1 MRPDMNILDSL
12 QFSIEVTLPT
22 ILLMLF
28 GIFLRRRKFIDDD
41 FCNTASKV
49 VFNFTLPPMIFFNM
63 LKSPLD
69 FASQVNLIA
78 TGVGGSILIYLW
90 AEWWA
95 SRHIENRR
103 YRCIF
108 TQGTFRTNA
117 AILGI
122 ALILNAYGDK
132 SLAAASVYISCLV
145 ITFNVLAVITL
156 TSSLSDKKLNVG
168 RLIISIFK
176 NPLILAVIMGLI
188 FNIFELDDFIPKSVE
203 SGGKLLASLTLPL
216 ALICTGASINFK
228 QLKQFRGTEST
239 TNKIV
244 LFSASIRLIFA
255 PIFLLL
261 LGKFVFSLPPM
272 ELGIVFVAASAPVA
286 AATYAM
292 TRNYGGDGEAA
303 ANLIGVTT
311 LGSMFSASIG
321 LFILRQMGWI

>member
-1 MRPDMNILDSL
+1 MLFDSL
-12 QFSIEVTLPT
+12 QFSIGVTLPT

-28 GIFLRRRKFIDDD
+28 GIFLRRRKFIDDT
-41 FCNTASKV
+41 FCNMASKV
-49 VFNFTLPPMIFFNM
+49 VFNFTLPPMIFLNM

-69 FASQVNLIA
+69 FSSQINLIS

-95 SRHIENRR
+95 ARYIENRR

-132 SLAAASVYISCLV
+132 ALAAASVYISCLV

-156 TSSLSDKKLNVG
+156 TSSLSDKKVNFG
-168 RLIISIFK
+168 RLMLSILK
-176 NPLILAVIMGLI
+176 NPLILAVIAGLI
-188 FNIFELDDFIPKSVE
+188 FNYFKLSHLIPKPLE
-203 SGGKLLASLTLPL
+203 SAGKLMASLTLPL

-228 QLKQFRGTEST
+228 QLKQFNQGAEST
-239 TNKIV
+239 INKIV

-255 PIFLLL
+255 PVFFLL
-261 LGKFVFSLPPM
+261 LGKFVFQLPPM

-303 ANLIGVTT
+303 ANLIGITT

-321 LFILRQMGWI
+321 LFLLRQIGWV

>member
-1 MRPDMNILDSL
+1 MNILDSL
-12 QFSIEVTLPT
+12 QFSIGVTLPT

-28 GIFLRRRKFIDDD
+28 GIFLRRRKFIDDV

-49 VFNFTLPPMIFFNM
+49 VFNFTLPIMIFFNM

-69 FASQVNLIA
+69 FSSQANLIA
-78 TGVGGSILIYLW
+78 TGIIGTLIIYFW

-95 SRHIENRR
+95 ARHIENRR

-108 TQGTFRTNA
+108 TQGTFRSNA

-132 SLAAASVYISCLV
+132 ALAAASVYISCLV
-145 ITFNVLAVITL
+145 MIFNVLAVITL
-156 TSSLSDKKLNVG
+156 TSSLSEKKVNVG
-168 RLIISIFK
+168 RLTISILK
-176 NPLILAVIMGLI
+176 NPLILAVIAGVI
-188 FNIFELDDFIPKSVE
+188 FNHFQLSDFIPKSIE
-203 SGGKLLASLTLPL
+203 SAGKLISNLTLPL

-228 QLKQFRGTEST
+228 QLKQFNQSTESRI
-239 TNKIV
+239 NKIV
-244 LFSASIRLIFA
+244 LFSATVRLIIA
-255 PIFLLL
+255 PVILLII
-261 LGKFVFSLPPM
+261 GKFIFTLPLM
-272 ELGIVFVAASAPVA
+272 ELGIVFIAASAPVA

-292 TRNYGGDGEAA
+292 VKSYGGDGEAA

-321 LFILRQMGWI
+321 LFLLRQMGWV

>member
-1 MRPDMNILDSL
+1 MLFDSI
-12 QFSIEVTLPT
+12 QFSIGVTLPT

-28 GIFLRRRKFIDDD
+28 GIFLRRRKFIDDT
-41 FCNTASKV
+41 FCNMASKV
-49 VFNFTLPPMIFFNM
+49 VFNFTLPPMIFLNM

-69 FASQVNLIA
+69 FSSQINLIS

-95 SRHIENRR
+95 ARHIENRR

-132 SLAAASVYISCLV
+132 ALAAASVYISCLV

-156 TSSLSDKKLNVG
+156 TSSLSEKKVNVG
-168 RLIISIFK
+168 RLLISILK
-176 NPLILAVIMGLI
+176 NPLILAVIAGLI
-188 FNIFELDDFIPKSVE
+188 FNYFELSHQIPKPLE
-203 SGGKLLASLTLPL
+203 SAGKLMASLTLPL

-228 QLKQFRGTEST
+228 QLKQFNQGAEST
-239 TNKIV
+239 INKIV

-255 PIFLLL
+255 PIFFLL
-261 LGKFVFSLPPM
+261 LGKFVFQLPPM

-286 AATYAM
+286 SATYAM

-303 ANLIGVTT
+303 ANLIGITT

-321 LFILRQMGWI
+321 LFLLRQIGWV

>member
-1 MRPDMNILDSL
+1 MLFDSL
-12 QFSIEVTLPT
+12 QFSIGVTLPT

-28 GIFLRRRKFIDDD
+28 GIFLRRRKFIDDT
-41 FCNTASKV
+41 FCNMASKV
-49 VFNFTLPPMIFFNM
+49 VFNFTLPPMIFLNM

-69 FASQVNLIA
+69 FSSQINLIS

-95 SRHIENRR
+95 ARHIENRR

-132 SLAAASVYISCLV
+132 ALAAASVYISCLV

-156 TSSLSDKKLNVG
+156 TSSLSEKKVNFG
-168 RLIISIFK
+168 RLILSILR
-176 NPLILAVIMGLI
+176 NPLILAVIAGLT
-188 FNIFELDDFIPKSVE
+188 FNYFELSHQIPTPLE
-203 SGGKLLASLTLPL
+203 SAGKLMASLTLPL

-228 QLKQFRGTEST
+228 QLKQFNQGAEST
-239 TNKIV
+239 INKIV

-261 LGKFVFSLPPM
+261 LGKFVFQLPPM

-286 AATYAM
+286 SATYAM

-303 ANLIGVTT
+303 ANLIGITT

-321 LFILRQMGWI
+321 LFLLRQIGWV

>member
-1 MRPDMNILDSL
+1 MLFDSL
-12 QFSIEVTLPT
+12 QFSIGVTLPT

-28 GIFLRRRKFIDDD
+28 GIFLRRRKFIDDA
-41 FCNTASKV
+41 FCNMASKV
-49 VFNFTLPPMIFFNM
+49 VFNFTLPTMIFFNM

-69 FASQVNLIA
+69 FSSQINLIS

-95 SRHIENRR
+95 ARHIENRR

-132 SLAAASVYISCLV
+132 ALAAASVYISCLV

-156 TSSLSDKKLNVG
+156 TSSLSEKKVNFS
-168 RLIISIFK
+168 RLVLSILK
-176 NPLILAVIMGLI
+176 NPLILAVVAGLI
-188 FNIFELDDFIPKSVE
+188 FNYFELSHFIPKPIE
-203 SGGKLLASLTLPL
+203 AGGKLIAGLTLPL

-228 QLKQFRGTEST
+228 QLKQFNQGAEST
-239 TNKIV
+239 INKIV

-255 PIFLLL
+255 PILLLL
-261 LGKFVFSLPPM
+261 LGKFLFKLPPM
-272 ELGIVFVAASAPVA
+272 ELGIVFVSASAPVA

-303 ANLIGVTT
+303 ANLIGITT

-321 LFILRQMGWI
+321 LFLLRQIGWV

>member
-1 MRPDMNILDSL
+1 MLFDSL
-12 QFSIEVTLPT
+12 QFSIGVTLPT

-28 GIFLRRRKFIDDD
+28 GIFLRRRKFIDDT
-41 FCNTASKV
+41 FCNMASKV
-49 VFNFTLPPMIFFNM
+49 VFNFTLPPMIFLNM

-69 FASQVNLIA
+69 FSSQINLIS

-95 SRHIENRR
+95 ARHIENRR

-132 SLAAASVYISCLV
+132 ALAAASVYISCLV

-156 TSSLSDKKLNVG
+156 TSSLSEKKVNVG
-168 RLIISIFK
+168 RLLISILK
-176 NPLILAVIMGLI
+176 NPLILAVIAGLI
-188 FNIFELDDFIPKSVE
+188 FNYFELSHQIPKPLE
-203 SGGKLLASLTLPL
+203 SAGKLMASLTLPL

-228 QLKQFRGTEST
+228 QLKQFNQGVEST
-239 TNKIV
+239 INKIV

-261 LGKFVFSLPPM
+261 LGKFVFQLPPM

-286 AATYAM
+286 SATYAM

-303 ANLIGVTT
+303 ANLIGITT

-321 LFILRQMGWI
+321 LFLLRQIGWV

>member
-1 MRPDMNILDSL
+1 MRLNMNILDSL
-12 QFSIEVTLPT
+12 QFSIGVTLPT
-22 ILLMLF
+22 ILVMLF
-28 GIFLRRRKFIDDD
+28 GIFLRHRKFIDDA

-49 VFNFTLPPMIFFNM
+49 VFNFTLPPMLFFNM

-69 FASQVNLIA
+69 FSSQVNLIA
-78 TGVGGSILIYLW
+78 TGVGGTLLIYLW

-95 SRHIENRR
+95 ARHIEDKR
-103 YRCIF
+103 YRCVF

-132 SLAAASVYISCLV
+132 ALAAASVYVSCLV

-156 TSSLSDKKLNVG
+156 TSSLSERKLNIG
-168 RLIISIFK
+168 RLIVSMFK
-176 NPLILAVIMGLI
+176 NPLILAVISGLI
-188 FNIFELDDFIPKSVE
+188 FNVFELDDFIPKPLE
-203 SGGKLLASLTLPL
+203 TGGKLLASLTLPL

-228 QLKQFRGTEST
+228 QLKQFRGSEST

-244 LFSASIRLIFA
+244 LFSAAIRLIFA

-261 LGKFVFSLPPM
+261 LGKFIFRLPPM
-272 ELGIVFVAASAPVA
+272 ELGIVFVTATAPVA

-292 TRNYGGDGEAA
+292 TKNYGGDGEAV

-311 LGSMFSASIG
+311 LGSMFSAGVG
-321 LFILRQMGWI
+321 LFLLRQIGWI

>member
-1 MRPDMNILDSL
+1 MLFDSI
-12 QFSIEVTLPT
+12 QFSIGVTLPT

-28 GIFLRRRKFIDDD
+28 GIFLRRRKFIDDT
-41 FCNTASKV
+41 FCNMASKV
-49 VFNFTLPPMIFFNM
+49 VFNFTLPPMIFLNM

-69 FASQVNLIA
+69 FSSQINLIS

-95 SRHIENRR
+95 DRHIENRR

-132 SLAAASVYISCLV
+132 ALAAASVYISCLV

-156 TSSLSDKKLNVG
+156 TSSLSEKKVNFG
-168 RLIISIFK
+168 RLILSILR
-176 NPLILAVIMGLI
+176 NPLILAVIAGLT
-188 FNIFELDDFIPKSVE
+188 FNYFELSHQIPTPLE
-203 SGGKLLASLTLPL
+203 SAGKLMASLTLPL

-228 QLKQFRGTEST
+228 QLKQFNQGVEST
-239 TNKIV
+239 INKIV

-261 LGKFVFSLPPM
+261 LGKFVFQLPPI

-286 AATYAM
+286 SATYAM

-303 ANLIGVTT
+303 ANLIGITP

-321 LFILRQMGWI
+321 LFLLRQIGWV

>member
-1 MRPDMNILDSL
+1 MNILDSL
-12 QFSIEVTLPT
+12 QFSIGVTLPT

-28 GIFLRRRKFIDDD
+28 GIFLRRRKFIDDV

-49 VFNFTLPPMIFFNM
+49 VFNFTLPIMIFFNM

-69 FASQVNLIA
+69 FSSQANLIA
-78 TGVGGSILIYLW
+78 TGIIGTLIIYFW

-95 SRHIENRR
+95 ARHIENRR

-108 TQGTFRTNA
+108 TQGTFRSNA

-132 SLAAASVYISCLV
+132 ALAAASVYISCLV
-145 ITFNVLAVITL
+145 MIFNVLAVITL
-156 TSSLSDKKLNVG
+156 TSSLSEKKVNVS
-168 RLIISIFK
+168 RLTISILK
-176 NPLILAVIMGLI
+176 NPLILAVIAGVI
-188 FNIFELDDFIPKSVE
+188 FNHFQLSDFIPKSIE
-203 SGGKLLASLTLPL
+203 SAGKLISNLTLPL

-228 QLKQFRGTEST
+228 QLKQFNQSTESKI
-239 TNKIV
+239 NKIV
-244 LFSASIRLIFA
+244 LFSATVRLIIA
-255 PIFLLL
+255 PVILLII
-261 LGKFVFSLPPM
+261 GKFIFTLPLM
-272 ELGIVFVAASAPVA
+272 ELGIVFIAASAPVA

-292 TRNYGGDGEAA
+292 VKSYGGDGEAA

-321 LFILRQMGWI
+321 LFLLRQMGWV

>member
-1 MRPDMNILDSL
+1 MNIFASL
-12 QFSIEVTLPT
+12 QFSIGVTLPT

-28 GIFLRRRKFIDDD
+28 GIFLRRRKFIDEV
-41 FCNTASKV
+41 FCHTASKV
-49 VFNFTLPPMIFFNM
+49 VFNFTLPIMLFFNM
-63 LKSPLD
+63 LQSPFT
-69 FASQVNLIA
+69 FANQLSLII
-78 TGVGGSILIYLW
+78 TGVGGSIFIYLW

-95 SRHIENRR
+95 ARHIQNRR

-132 SLAAASVYISCLV
+132 ALAAASVYTSCLV

-156 TSSLSDKKLNVG
+156 TSSLSEKKVNVH
-168 RLIISIFK
+168 RLTLSILK
-176 NPLILAVIMGLI
+176 NPLILAVMVGLF
-188 FNIFELDDFIPKSVE
+188 FNYFNLAHTIPKTLE
-203 SGGKLLASLTLPL
+203 SAGKLIANLTLPL
-216 ALICTGASINFK
+216 ALICTGANINFK
-228 QLKQFRGTEST
+228 QLRQFNQGAEST
-239 TNKIV
+239 INKIV

-261 LGKFVFSLPPM
+261 IGKFIFHLPPM
-272 ELGIVFVAASAPVA
+272 ELGIIFISASAPVA

-292 TRNYGGDGEAA
+292 TKSFGGDGEAT

-321 LFILRQMGWI
+321 LFLLRQLGWI

>member
-1 MRPDMNILDSL
+1 MNILDSL
-12 QFSIEVTLPT
+12 QFSIGVTLPT

-28 GIFLRRRKFIDDD
+28 GIFLRRRKFIDDV

-49 VFNFTLPPMIFFNM
+49 VFNFTLPIMIFFNM

-69 FASQVNLIA
+69 FSSQANLIA
-78 TGVGGSILIYLW
+78 TGIIGTLIIYFW

-95 SRHIENRR
+95 ARHIENRR

-108 TQGTFRTNA
+108 TQGTFRSNA

-132 SLAAASVYISCLV
+132 ALAAASVYISCLV
-145 ITFNVLAVITL
+145 MIFNVLAVITL
-156 TSSLSDKKLNVG
+156 TSSLSEKKVNVG
-168 RLIISIFK
+168 RLTISILK
-176 NPLILAVIMGLI
+176 NPLILAVIAGVI
-188 FNIFELDDFIPKSVE
+188 FNHFQLSDFIPKSIE
-203 SGGKLLASLTLPL
+203 SAGKLISNLTLPL

-228 QLKQFRGTEST
+228 QLKQFNQSTESKI
-239 TNKIV
+239 NKIV
-244 LFSASIRLIFA
+244 LFSATVRLIIA
-255 PIFLLL
+255 PVILLII
-261 LGKFVFSLPPM
+261 GKFIFTLPLM
-272 ELGIVFVAASAPVA
+272 ELGIVFIAASAPVA

-292 TRNYGGDGEAA
+292 VKSYGGDGEAA

-321 LFILRQMGWI
+321 LFLLRQMGWV

>member
-1 MRPDMNILDSL
+1 M
-12 QFSIEVTLPT
+12 
-22 ILLMLF
+22 
-28 GIFLRRRKFIDDD
+28 K
-41 FCNTASKV
+41 
-49 VFNFTLPPMIFFNM
+49 
-63 LKSPLD
+63 
-69 FASQVNLIA
+69 
-78 TGVGGSILIYLW
+78 
-90 AEWWA
+90 
-95 SRHIENRR
+95 NRR

-132 SLAAASVYISCLV
+132 ALAAASVYISCLV

-156 TSSLSDKKLNVG
+156 TSSLSEKKVNFG
-168 RLIISIFK
+168 RLILSILR
-176 NPLILAVIMGLI
+176 NPLILAVIAGLT
-188 FNIFELDDFIPKSVE
+188 FNYFELSHQIPTPLE
-203 SGGKLLASLTLPL
+203 SAGKLMASLTLPL

-228 QLKQFRGTEST
+228 QLKQFNQGVEST
-239 TNKIV
+239 INKIV

-261 LGKFVFSLPPM
+261 LGKFVFQLPPM

-286 AATYAM
+286 SATYAM

-303 ANLIGVTT
+303 ANLIGITT

-321 LFILRQMGWI
+321 LFLLRQIGWV

>member
-1 MRPDMNILDSL
+1 MLFDSL
-12 QFSIEVTLPT
+12 QFSIGVTLPT

-28 GIFLRRRKFIDDD
+28 GIFLRRRKFIDDT
-41 FCNTASKV
+41 FCNMASKV
-49 VFNFTLPPMIFFNM
+49 VFNFTLPPMIFLNM

-69 FASQVNLIA
+69 FSSQINLIS

-95 SRHIENRR
+95 ARHIENRR

-132 SLAAASVYISCLV
+132 ALAAASVYISCLV

-156 TSSLSDKKLNVG
+156 TSSLSDRKVNFG
-168 RLIISIFK
+168 RLMLSILK
-176 NPLILAVIMGLI
+176 NPLILAVIAGLT
-188 FNIFELDDFIPKSVE
+188 FNYFELSHQIPTPLE
-203 SGGKLLASLTLPL
+203 SAGKLMASLTLPL

-228 QLKQFRGTEST
+228 QLKQFNQGAEST
-239 TNKIV
+239 INKIV

-261 LGKFVFSLPPM
+261 LGKFVFQLPPM

-286 AATYAM
+286 SATYAM

-303 ANLIGVTT
+303 ANLIGITT

-321 LFILRQMGWI
+321 LFLLRQIGWV

>member
-1 MRPDMNILDSL
+1 MLLDSL
-12 QFSIEVTLPT
+12 QFSISVTLPT

-28 GIFLRRRKFIDDD
+28 GIFLRRKKFIDDT
-41 FCNTASKV
+41 FCHTASRI
-49 VFNFTLPPMIFFNM
+49 VFNFTLPIMLFFNM

-69 FASQVNLIA
+69 FSSQINLIA
-78 TGVGGSILIYLW
+78 TGIGGSIIIYLW

-95 SRHIENRR
+95 ARHIAERR

-122 ALILNAYGDK
+122 ALILNAYGEK
-132 SLAAASVYISCLV
+132 ALAAASVYISCLV
-145 ITFNVLAVITL
+145 ITFNALAVITL
-156 TSSLSDKKLNVG
+156 TSSLSEKRLNIGKLT
-168 RLIISIFK
+168 LSILK
-176 NPLILAVIMGLI
+176 NPLILAVIVGLV
-188 FNIFELDDFIPKSVE
+188 FNYLELNCFIPQAIE
-203 SGGKLLASLTLPL
+203 SGGKLISSLTLPL

-228 QLKQFRGTEST
+228 QLKQFNKGNESII
-239 TNKIV
+239 NKIV
-244 LFSASIRLIFA
+244 LFSASIRLFFA

-261 LGKFVFSLPPM
+261 LGKFIFNLPPM
-272 ELGIVFVAASAPVA
+272 ELGIVFVSASAPVA

-311 LGSMFSASIG
+311 IGSMFTASIG
-321 LFILRQMGWI
+321 LFLLRQIGWL

>member
-1 MRPDMNILDSL
+1 MNIFDSL
-12 QFSIEVTLPT
+12 QFSISVTLPT

-28 GIFLRRRKFIDDD
+28 GIFLRKRKFIDDA
-41 FCNTASKV
+41 FCNMASKV

-69 FASQVNLIA
+69 FSSQISLIS

-95 SRHIENRR
+95 ARHIENRR

-132 SLAAASVYISCLV
+132 ALAAASVYISCLV

-156 TSSLSDKKLNVG
+156 TSSLSEKKINVG
-168 RLIISIFK
+168 RLLLSILK
-176 NPLILAVIMGLI
+176 NPLILAVIAGLI
-188 FNIFELDDFIPKSVE
+188 FNYFELAGSIPKPLE
-203 SGGKLLASLTLPL
+203 SAGKLMASLTLPL

-228 QLKQFRGTEST
+228 QLKQFNQGTEST
-239 TNKIV
+239 INKIV

-255 PIFLLL
+255 PIFFLL
-261 LGKFVFSLPPM
+261 LGKFVFKLPPM
-272 ELGIVFVAASAPVA
+272 ELGIAFVAASAPVA

-292 TRNYGGDGEAA
+292 TRSYGGDGEAA
-303 ANLIGVTT
+303 ANLIGITT

-321 LFILRQMGWI
+321 LFLLRQLGWV

>member
-1 MRPDMNILDSL
+1 MNILDSL
-12 QFSIEVTLPT
+12 QFSIGVTLPT

-28 GIFLRRRKFIDDD
+28 GIFLRRRKFIDDV

-49 VFNFTLPPMIFFNM
+49 VFNFTLPIMIFFNM

-69 FASQVNLIA
+69 FSSQANLIA
-78 TGVGGSILIYLW
+78 TGVIGTLIIYFW

-95 SRHIENRR
+95 ARHIENRR

-108 TQGTFRTNA
+108 TQGTFRSNA

-132 SLAAASVYISCLV
+132 ALAAASVYISCLV
-145 ITFNVLAVITL
+145 MIFNVLAVITL
-156 TSSLSDKKLNVG
+156 TSSLSEKKVNVG
-168 RLIISIFK
+168 RLTISILK
-176 NPLILAVIMGLI
+176 NPLILAVIAGVI
-188 FNIFELDDFIPKSVE
+188 FNHFQLSDFIPKSIE
-203 SGGKLLASLTLPL
+203 SAGKLISNLTLPL

-228 QLKQFRGTEST
+228 QLKQFNQSTESKI
-239 TNKIV
+239 NKIV
-244 LFSASIRLIFA
+244 LFSATVRLIIA
-255 PIFLLL
+255 PVILLII
-261 LGKFVFSLPPM
+261 GKFIFTLPLM
-272 ELGIVFVAASAPVA
+272 ELGIVFIAASAPVA

-292 TRNYGGDGEAA
+292 VKSYGGDGEAA

-321 LFILRQMGWI
+321 LFLLRQMGWV

>member
-1 MRPDMNILDSL
+1 MNILDSL
-12 QFSIEVTLPT
+12 QFSIGVTLPT

-28 GIFLRRRKFIDDD
+28 GIFLRLRKFIDDV

-49 VFNFTLPPMIFFNM
+49 VFNFTLPIMIFFNM
-63 LKSPLD
+63 LKSPLN
-69 FASQVNLIA
+69 FSSQISLIT

-95 SRHIENRR
+95 ARHIENRR

-117 AILGI
+117 AILGL

-132 SLAAASVYISCLV
+132 ALAAASVYISCLV

-156 TSSLSDKKLNVG
+156 TSSLSEKKVNVG
-168 RLIISIFK
+168 KLTLSILK
-176 NPLILAVIMGLI
+176 NPLILAVMVGLI
-188 FNIFELDDFIPKSVE
+188 FNYFNLVNTIPKAIE
-203 SGGKLLASLTLPL
+203 SAGKLISSLTLPL

-228 QLKQFRGTEST
+228 QLKQFNQGSEST
-239 TNKIV
+239 INKIV
-244 LFSASIRLIFA
+244 LFSAFIRLILA

-261 LGKFVFSLPPM
+261 LGKLFLNLPPM
-272 ELGIVFVAASAPVA
+272 ELGIVFIAASAPVA

-292 TRNYGGDGEAA
+292 VKSYGGDGEAT

-321 LFILRQMGWI
+321 LFLLRQIGWV